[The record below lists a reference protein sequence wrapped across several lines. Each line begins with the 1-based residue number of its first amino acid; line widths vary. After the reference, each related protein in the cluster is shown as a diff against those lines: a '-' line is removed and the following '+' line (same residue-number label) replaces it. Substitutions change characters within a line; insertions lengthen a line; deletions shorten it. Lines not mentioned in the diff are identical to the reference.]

1 MGLCREI
8 FSGGKFPY
16 GGVDVTDLS
25 RLVADGHRLEK
36 PNNDAISDQ
45 L

>member
-1 MGLCREI
+1 MTCWEI
-8 FSGGKFPY
+8 FSGGKVPY

-25 RLVADGHRLEK
+25 RLVAGGHRLEK